1 MSMYAQSM
9 STAVALTKSPVEM
22 TVLALQFK
30 AMGDPT
36 RLELMVNVARSAN
49 AEACVCDL
57 TPDTGLTQGTVSHH
71 LRILVEAGL
80 LERTQRGKWAY
91 YCLTSVSTEILK
103 SLNISTSA
111 PSTKKQNC

>member
-9 STAVALTKSPVEM
+9 SAAVVLTKSPVEI

-36 RLELMVNVARSAN
+36 RLELIVNVVRSAN

-57 TPDTGLTQGTVSHH
+57 TPNTGL
-71 LRILVEAGL
+71 
-80 LERTQRGKWAY
+80 TQRGKWAY
-91 YCLTSVSTEILK
+91 YCLTSAATEILK
-103 SLNISTSA
+103 SLNISTPA
-111 PSTKKQNC
+111 PLTKKQIC

>member
-1 MSMYAQSM
+1 M
-9 STAVALTKSPVEM
+9 
-22 TVLALQFK
+22 
-30 AMGDPT
+30 
-36 RLELMVNVARSAN
+36 NVARSAN

-91 YCLTSVSTEILK
+91 YCLTIAATEILK
-103 SLNISTSA
+103 SLNIPTPT

>member
-9 STAVALTKSPVEM
+9 SAAVVLTKSPVEI

-36 RLELMVNVARSAN
+36 RLELIVNVGRSAN

-57 TPDTGLTQGTVSHH
+57 TPNTGLTQGTVSHH

-91 YCLTSVSTEILK
+91 YCLTSAATEILK
-103 SLNISTSA
+103 SLNISTPA
-111 PSTKKQNC
+111 PLTKKQIC

>member
-1 MSMYAQSM
+1 M

-22 TVLALQFK
+22 RALALQFK

-36 RLELMVNVARSAN
+36 RLELMANVARSAN

-91 YCLTSVSTEILK
+91 YCLTFAATEILK
-103 SLNISTSA
+103 ALNISS
-111 PSTKKQNC
+111 PSPSSKKRNC